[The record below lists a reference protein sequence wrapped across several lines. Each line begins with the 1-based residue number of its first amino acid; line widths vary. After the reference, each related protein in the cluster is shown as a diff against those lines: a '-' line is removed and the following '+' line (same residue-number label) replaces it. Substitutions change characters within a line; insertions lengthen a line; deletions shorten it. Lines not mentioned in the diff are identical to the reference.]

1 MDRYLDDNRHA
12 NQLIGQIGDI
22 IRNMPPDQA
31 ALQLA
36 ELGDAYRRTGQWEL
50 AESAFLEVVERY
62 PHEAPARD
70 AMRWLLQMWIG
81 AETTWRRVNLAG
93 TTTKRTLSVDA
104 QSVVQRIENAN
115 YRAQHPEEKLRE
127 VDPIPTDMIDPNV
140 QVVGSSKSP
149 LRQAVAT
156 GEVQIDTNRNARLR
170 AVGNWQERA
179 REMGLLMERTSP
191 ALFRAPEIQFPL
203 AALYRQATRHD
214 KGEEIYHTRIQSGR
228 EGPWEKSAQAEL
240 WLGHPA
246 ELPPKPL
253 YICRRAERPQ
263 LDGVLA
269 DPCWQKADEL
279 PLLRDDQADKPP
291 VEHAFVMMCYD
302 NDYLYLAGAFP
313 RVGELPSDPPQT
325 KGRTHDADLSK
336 HDRLTLL
343 LDVDRDY
350 ATFYRFNVDQR
361 GWTSEDCW
369 GDRTWNPNWY
379 VAVDSDREG
388 WRIEV
393 AIPMKELL
401 PTPPR
406 RDTVWNACLVRT
418 IPAVGVEGWTH
429 PASSIPR
436 LEVAGMIRFE

>member
-1 MDRYLDDNRHA
+1 
-12 NQLIGQIGDI
+12 
-22 IRNMPPDQA
+22 
-31 ALQLA
+31 
-36 ELGDAYRRTGQWEL
+36 
-50 AESAFLEVVERY
+50 
-62 PHEAPARD
+62 
-70 AMRWLLQMWIG
+70 
-81 AETTWRRVNLAG
+81 
-93 TTTKRTLSVDA
+93 
-104 QSVVQRIENAN
+104 
-115 YRAQHPEEKLRE
+115 
-127 VDPIPTDMIDPNV
+127 
-140 QVVGSSKSP
+140 
-149 LRQAVAT
+149 
-156 GEVQIDTNRNARLR
+156 
-170 AVGNWQERA
+170 
-179 REMGLLMERTSP
+179 MERTSP

-291 VEHAFVMMCYD
+291 VAHAFVMLCYD

-379 VAVDSDREG
+379 VAVDGDRQG

-401 PTPPR
+401 PAAPK
-406 RDTVWNACLVRT
+406 RDTVWNACVVRT